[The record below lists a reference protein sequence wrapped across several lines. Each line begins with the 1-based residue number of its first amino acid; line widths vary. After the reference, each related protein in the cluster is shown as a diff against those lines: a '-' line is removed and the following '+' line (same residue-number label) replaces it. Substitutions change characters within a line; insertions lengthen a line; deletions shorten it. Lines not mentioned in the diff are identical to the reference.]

1 VNLYFA
7 IRRFTDIGDIY
18 KMIPGHE
25 WDCRK
30 DNDMTYYAAGK
41 LAFDLLP
48 ILLSKLESLKG
59 SGIQEISNVLRDHH
73 FQFINNDPLEWEKAK
88 AKQAIEDFLK
98 V

>member
-1 VNLYFA
+1 
-7 IRRFTDIGDIY
+7 
-18 KMIPGHE
+18 
-25 WDCRK
+25 
-30 DNDMTYYAAGK
+30 
-41 LAFDLLP
+41 
-48 ILLSKLESLKG
+48 LLSKLESLKG